1 MKNILLLDHE
11 RSICHGFFRMKPMK
25 LKKNKNF
32 SADSVNGEMFLVGL
46 STAILAAM
54 TMCDL
59 ISVRY
64 YYPDVLNQENYEKMR
79 KEIISH
85 LESAMSASGFDKME
99 ECFDEMEAINLNDYS
114 KYELLFSG
122 LLLNHPDIKFG
133 GDSPNLLKESMEKA
147 LDKCKEAALTPVC
160 QIASRLSEMAIF
172 DCRIPSPLN
181 DPSFKDIRRFAQ
193 MLRIYW
199 EICRSIFLI
208 QINAGIYFTPH
219 PLLKLI
225 VNMRERLDAC
235 FEQFNTFNDT
245 NDVKDIVD
253 GLFDELLSG
262 DPDGFSAVPEGANEL
277 IQKVDVFAE
286 QTRLNLGSNKYP
298 LTGEEES
305 FIELAK
311 KDVTKYDKKVKK
323 TEAHLWKNANMLR
336 LRNENDTKK
345 ADQNN
350 FFPTP
355 KGATWGDVTIRFVDG
370 HTVAVSVGDGWIR
383 CNYTQM
389 GMVNKKNGH
398 FTKQWKLLQKFAE
411 SKGEIDWN
419 SPYAND
425 RVKKQKQELSKHLR
439 NFFCMD
445 DDPIEYVKK
454 DKGYRCRFRILPEDG
469 DDY

>member
-1 MKNILLLDHE
+1 
-11 RSICHGFFRMKPMK
+11 MK
-25 LKKNKNF
+25 LKKNKHF
-32 SADSVNGEMFLVGL
+32 SADSVNGEMFLVAL

-54 TMCDL
+54 TMRNL
-59 ISVRY
+59 ISIRY
-64 YYPDVLNQENYEKMR
+64 YYPDVLNQEDYEKMR

-85 LESAMSASGFDKME
+85 LESAMSTSGFDKME
-99 ECFDEMEAINLNDYS
+99 GCFDEMEAINLNDYN
-114 KYELLFSG
+114 KYELLFSE
-122 LLLNHPDIKFG
+122 LLLNHPDLKFG
-133 GDSPNLLKESMEKA
+133 GDSPNILKESMEKA

-199 EICRSIFLI
+199 EICRPIFLI

-219 PLLKLI
+219 PLLKMI
-225 VNMRERLDAC
+225 VNMRERLDVC
-235 FEQFNTFNDT
+235 FEQLNTFNDS
-245 NDVKDIVD
+245 NDVKDIID
-253 GLFDELLSG
+253 SLFDELLSG
-262 DPDGFSAVPEGANEL
+262 EPDGFSAVPEWANEL

-286 QTRLNLGSNKYP
+286 RTRLDLGSNKYP

-311 KDVTKYDKKVKK
+311 EAVAEYDKKVKK
-323 TEAHLWKNANMLR
+323 TEAHLWKNANLSG

-355 KGATWGDVTIRFVDG
+355 KGTTWKDVTIRFVDG
-370 HTVAVSVGDGWIR
+370 HTVAISVGDGWIHY
-383 CNYTQM
+383 NYAQM
-389 GMVNKKNGH
+389 GMLNKKNGN
-398 FTKQWKLLQKFAE
+398 FTEQWKLLQGFAD

-419 SPYAND
+419 TPYANV
-425 RVKKQKQELSKHLR
+425 RVKKQKQELSKRLR
-439 NFFCMD
+439 FFFRMD

-454 DKGYRCRFRILPEDG
+454 KKAYRCRFWIFPDNVDERSLMKRNSPENFKP
-469 DDY
+469 